1 MADYHFHQL
10 SPDDLEILP
19 RGLLQAHWDVTI
31 EIFKIGKDGGIDL
44 RYAAGT
50 SKIIVQV
57 KHFVRTGLT
66 GLMRELAKEAAKVRR
81 LKPTRYVLVTSV
93 PLSAVNKDAIVALI
107 GSVPFYKK
115 VPFSPPAAREM
126 ALGRRQLGV
135 RRRRERVDSGDPGPG
150 RARHC

>member
-50 SKIIVQV
+50 
-57 KHFVRTGLT
+57 
-66 GLMRELAKEAAKVRR
+66 R
-81 LKPTRYVLVTSV
+81 LRGQR
-93 PLSAVNKDAIVALI
+93 VA
-107 GSVPFYKK
+107 
-115 VPFSPPAAREM
+115 
-126 ALGRRQLGV
+126 
-135 RRRRERVDSGDPGPG
+135 RV
-150 RARHC
+150 